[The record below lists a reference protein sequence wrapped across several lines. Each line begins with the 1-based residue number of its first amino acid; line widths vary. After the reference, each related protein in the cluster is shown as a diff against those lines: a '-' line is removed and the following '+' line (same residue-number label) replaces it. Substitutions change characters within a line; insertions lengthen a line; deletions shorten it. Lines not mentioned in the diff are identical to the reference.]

1 MKQTLLEIKEI
12 YSIVLKKAIL
22 EHLKTSS
29 IKTLDFANASTET
42 TDFYI
47 NLEKENCKVSA

>member
-1 MKQTLLEIKEI
+1 MNQLVELKEI
-12 YSIVLKKAIL
+12 CSIVLKEAII

-29 IKTLDFANASTET
+29 IKTLDFANASTKT

-47 NLEKENCKVSA
+47 NFEKEHCKVSA